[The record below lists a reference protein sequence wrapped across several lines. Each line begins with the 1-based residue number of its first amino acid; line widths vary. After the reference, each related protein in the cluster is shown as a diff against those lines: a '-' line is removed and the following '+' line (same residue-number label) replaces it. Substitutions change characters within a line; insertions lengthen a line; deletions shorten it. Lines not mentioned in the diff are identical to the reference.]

1 MIRKERHVLIVLP
14 HPDDEAFGFSGTAA
28 HHIQNGTPVTYVC
41 LTLGQMGRMMGNPLF
56 ANRETLPLIRERE
69 LEASCR
75 SIGITDLRKFGLR
88 DKTVEF
94 EDPEALADRI
104 LDVVR
109 ETDPSLIMTFHP
121 ELSVHPDHNATGAA
135 VIRAVARLPE
145 PERPDI
151 YCLGFANQVEQVLG
165 PPDIV
170 HDVSAFAKQK
180 IGSLFAHQSQIQFIH
195 NRFEGKDP
203 AEDPEQLKKI
213 STERFWTYRWEWNSP
228 S

>member
-28 HHIQNGTPVTYVC
+28 FHIQNGTPVTYVC
-41 LTLGQMGRMMGNPLF
+41 LTLGQMGRMMGTPLF
-56 ANRETLPLIRERE
+56 ANRETLPIIRARE
-69 LEASCR
+69 LEESCR
-75 SIGITDLRKFGLR
+75 SIGITDVRKFGLR

-94 EDPEALADRI
+94 EDPDALADRV
-104 LDVVR
+104 LDVIK

-135 VIRAVARLPE
+135 VIRAVRRLPVS
-145 PERPDI
+145 ERPTI
-151 YCLGFANQVEQVLG
+151 YCLGFANGVEQILG

-180 IGSLFAHQSQIQFIH
+180 VRSIFAHQSQIQFIK

-203 AEDPEQLKKI
+203 SKDPEQLKKI
-213 STERFWTYRWEWNSP
+213 SREHFWTYRWEWDTS